1 MKKEDSIRPF
11 PGKTQRFR
19 PLTDEQ
25 IQWIK
30 DYYSNHTDK
39 ELASLAGI
47 DPGTISYN
55 AKKQI
60 PPLEKDEEWLYY
72 ERCKRIG
79 RHLGCSRITK
89 QKRVT
94 IVVATK
100 LGKHDYLLLCEK
112 ANNARKTKYQFLQ
125 EIIRKALHEQ

>member
-1 MKKEDSIRPF
+1 MNEDRIRPF
-11 PGKTQRFR
+11 PGKTRRFR

-25 IQWIK
+25 ILWIK

-39 ELASLAGI
+39 ELASLAGTT
-47 DPGTISYN
+47 PSTIRDN
-55 AKKQI
+55 AKKQV

-79 RHLGCSRITK
+79 KHFGCSRIAK

-94 IVVATK
+94 LVVATK
-100 LGKHDYLLLCEK
+100 LGKPDYLLLCEK
-112 ANNARKTKYQFLQ
+112 AKNERKTKYQFLQ